1 MPSRTP
7 SDIAELIVTVRG
19 HRVLLSSEL
28 ARVYGV
34 PVKALN
40 QAVKRNSE
48 RFPSD
53 FAFRL
58 TRSEAEA
65 LRRSRSQNVTL
76 KQGANIKYAPL
87 AFTEHGAI
95 MAASVLNSPRAV
107 RMSLFVV
114 RAFVSL
120 KQWIAN
126 HRELVSRLAALEAR
140 VGAHDE
146 ELQAV
151 IRGIRQLMQSDE
163 RPRKRIGF
171 GAPGESSTQPEPPSA
186 TEGCSAPRS
195 KIGDGVIR

>member
-1 MPSRTP
+1 MPTRTP
-7 SDIAELIVTVRG
+7 SDIAELIVTVRA
-19 HRVLLSSEL
+19 HRVLLSSDL

-40 QAVKRNSE
+40 QAVKRISA

-76 KQGANIKYAPL
+76 KQGGNIKYAPL

-151 IRGIRQLMQSDE
+151 IRGIRQLMQAAE
-163 RPRKRIGF
+163 RPHKRIGF
-171 GAPGESSTQPEPPSA
+171 GTPAS
-186 TEGCSAPRS
+186 
-195 KIGDGVIR
+195 